1 MRALSP
7 SRCFLL
13 AVSCLVLGCS
23 GGAQTAPAPA
33 APKAYGLKI
42 DNGAVG
48 TPPANGKTLLAIYMI
63 GSTLED
69 DAKPHND
76 VNDED
81 ENGGPV
87 KTGNGTKNLL
97 QLVAGYN
104 ALSDAE
110 KANVDVLVC
119 LGGCRKASWQ
129 GVRDLDL
136 PALVADAQ
144 DGMFGNGGPYAFSD
158 PTADMSD
165 DKTFQAFLRR
175 VQARSAGAGKVM
187 LELWDHGGAY
197 IGVGP
202 DSRHQGTTRLG
213 LLGLGSIKAGLDA
226 TGFKGD
232 LIGFDACLMANLEV
246 ANALK
251 DHFGYL
257 VASEELEPSHGWDYG
272 LLVDTLGK
280 QPMQPALELGKRIVD
295 GFIESPL
302 NQRSK
307 ARTLSVNDLSKVG
320 AVTGSLDALTHI
332 FRDRLVPEYQPVLD
346 ASGTAQHFGRDGEAG
361 TEFSLDLRDFTAGV
375 RAKSTDTQAQ
385 TAALDAAT
393 KAMVVYAR
401 ESGEKPNSQG
411 VSIFSPV
418 NLQFFEARVYND
430 RVAATATWFDY
441 LGKFVDRSKT
451 GAGPTVSGEAPA
463 ARAAAFRGLL
473 QAPALGA
480 EDDGSY
486 RMSIKAD
493 PGVAR
498 VAAMHVVQPD
508 PAKNRYK
515 VIASDRVDADPD
527 GTYLLKGWDGT
538 AIHLQ
543 DDHGADL
550 LAPLTYETTTAR
562 GTRVYVAPGR
572 VNGEEVNVYLEW
584 DAAANAAV
592 DQWVVPFHHQAGVA
606 PRLQEP
612 LEQGNAV
619 AFYESTVDTDANG
632 KTAELQQP
640 ITLASAPR
648 WKAVHVDGQK
658 LYFLFAQDL
667 KGAITA
673 SPLHLVVELVPGGG
687 FGF

>member
-1 MRALSP
+1 
-7 SRCFLL
+7 L
-13 AVSCLVLGCS
+13 AAACVALGCS
-23 GGAQTAPAPA
+23 GAPASGPA
-33 APKAYGLKI
+33 APATPKTYGPTI
-42 DNGAVG
+42 DNGAMG
-48 TPPANGKTLLAIYMI
+48 KAPANGKTLLAIYLL

-69 DAKPHND
+69 DAKSPHND
-76 VNDED
+76 INDED
-81 ENGGPV
+81 ESGGPV
-87 KTGNGTKNLL
+87 LTGNGTKNLL

-119 LGGCRKASWQ
+119 IGGCRKASWK
-129 GVRDLDL
+129 GVRDLDM
-136 PALVADAQ
+136 ATLVADAK
-144 DGMFGNGGPYAFSD
+144 DGMLGNEGPYSFAD
-158 PTADMSD
+158 ANADMSD
-165 DKTFQAFLRR
+165 TKTFQAFLGR

-197 IGVGP
+197 LGVGP
-202 DSRHQGTTRLG
+202 DTRFPNNGRAG
-213 LLGLGSIKAGLDA
+213 LLSLSAIQAALDA
-226 TGFKGD
+226 TAFKAD

-251 DHFGYL
+251 DHFSYL
-257 VASEELEPSHGWDYG
+257 VASEELEPGHGWDYG
-272 LLVDTLGK
+272 MLVDSLGK
-280 QPMQPALELGKRIVD
+280 QPMQSALELGKRIVD
-295 GFIESPL
+295 IFIESPL

-320 AVTGSLDALTHI
+320 AVTGSLDALSHV
-332 FRDRLVPEYQPVLD
+332 FRDRLVPIYQPVLD
-346 ASGTAQHFGRDGEAG
+346 ASGTAQHFGREGAAG
-361 TEFSLDLRDFTAGV
+361 TEFSLDLRDFTAAV
-375 RAKSTDTQAQ
+375 RAKSAETQAQ
-385 TAALDAAT
+385 TAALDAAA

-411 VSIFSPV
+411 VSLFSPV
-418 NLQFFEARVYND
+418 NLEFFEDKLYNG
-430 RVAATATWFDY
+430 RVAATTTWYDY

-451 GAGPTVSGEAPA
+451 GSGPAVSGEVPA
-463 ARAAAFRGLL
+463 AHAAAFRGLL
-473 QAPALGA
+473 QAPSLGA
-480 EDDGSY
+480 EDDGSF

-498 VAAMHVVQPD
+498 VASMHVVQPD
-508 PAKNRYK
+508 PSKNRFK
-515 VIASDRVDADPD
+515 VVASDRVDADAD

-543 DDHGADL
+543 DDQGADL

-572 VNGEEVNVYLEW
+572 VNGAEVNVYLEW

-592 DQWVVPFHHQAGVA
+592 DQWVVPFKPGQAA
-606 PRLQEP
+606 ATKLQDP
-612 LEQGNAV
+612 LEQGNSV
-619 AFYESTVDTDANG
+619 AFYESTIDTDANG
-632 KTAELQQP
+632 KTAQLQSP

-667 KGAITA
+667 KGAVTA